1 VHPQT
6 FCYHPAGSG
15 PALHKV
21 STLQVQRIP
30 LLLSVAREHPVW
42 LWRLECLKDH
52 TYRVLVG
59 LSGMSPESAC
69 PVPVHR
75 ICFPRLWS
83 VLPDSQLSLKNLRSL
98 VLTYLRSL
106 QANFPFQMD
115 LLHFME
121 MPLLHTDQIYLGWDG
136 IPIPTEIC
144 RMELVVLQYMKH
156 KNCASTLPGTYH
168 IL

>member
-42 LWRLECLKDH
+42 LWRLECSEDH
-52 TYRVLVG
+52 TYRVLVR
-59 LSGMSPESAC
+59 LSGMSPGSAC
-69 PVPVHR
+69 SVRVHR

-83 VLPDSQLSLKNLRSL
+83 VLCDSQLSLKNLRSL
-98 VLTYLRSL
+98 VLTYLRPL
-106 QANFPFQMD
+106 ANQFPIWSGSPSFYGHAPD
-115 LLHFME
+115 LAMYKSDLSGVGWH
-121 MPLLHTDQIYLGWDG
+121 PHTHWS
-136 IPIPTEIC
+136 
-144 RMELVVLQYMKH
+144 M
-156 KNCASTLPGTYH
+156 
-168 IL
+168 